1 MVIRDPSEEKIV
13 EEFLETE
20 GLEQGK
26 QMKILNIIKRMGKF
40 ILGVLFRIL
49 VSTLL
54 ICLESYFYISF
65 ERIYYVLI
73 LGDP

>member
-26 QMKILNIIKRMGKF
+26 QMKILNIIKGMGKF

-65 ERIYYVLI
+65 ERIYYVLS
-73 LGDP
+73 

>member
-26 QMKILNIIKRMGKF
+26 QMKILNIIKGMGKF
-40 ILGVLFRIL
+40 ILGVLFRIF

-65 ERIYYVLI
+65 ERIYYVLS
-73 LGDP
+73 